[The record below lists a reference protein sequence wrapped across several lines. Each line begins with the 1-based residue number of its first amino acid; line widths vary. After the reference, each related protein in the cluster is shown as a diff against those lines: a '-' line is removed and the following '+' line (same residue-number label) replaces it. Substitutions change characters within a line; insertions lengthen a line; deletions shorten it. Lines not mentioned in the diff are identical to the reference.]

1 MKLFKSFWKDES
13 GMEFLQLAII
23 IIIVAALA
31 AAVWA
36 LAQGVLSKLEE
47 AQTEIEGITMP
58 PQNP

>member
-1 MKLFKSFWKDES
+1 MKHLKSFWKDES

-31 AAVWA
+31 SLVWGI
-36 LAQGVLSKLEE
+36 AQGVMSKLQE
-47 AQTEIEGITMP
+47 AQTGIEGITMP